1 VSEPLLLGGVV
12 YTPNVVTAWDGMR
25 WPWPRRVSIRS
36 RSLAES
42 MHYDAS
48 RRTVRPWQSHRTR
61 RSAGD
66 SNHRPLLVQL
76 VDGGKII
83 GDEPLEVMRER
94 HLRVRAELPLEALKM
109 SRGEPVMETLFGG
122 TGGDV
127 RNPCRTEPGGE
138 LRAAGSVADVIAGP
152 TREL

>member
-1 VSEPLLLGGVV
+1 MAESSDSAFRR
-12 YTPNVVTAWDGMR
+12 VVTPTTDR
-25 WPWPRRVSIRS
+25 
-36 RSLAES
+36 
-42 MHYDAS
+42 YF
-48 RRTVRPWQSHRTR
+48 
-61 RSAGD
+61 
-66 SNHRPLLVQL
+66 QL

-127 RNPCRTEPGGE
+127 RNPCRTEPSGE

-152 TREL
+152 TKEL

>member
-1 VSEPLLLGGVV
+1 MSEPLLLGGVA

-48 RRTVRPWQSHRTR
+48 RRTVRPWQSHRSR

-66 SNHRPLLVQL
+66 SNHRPRYLSSWLMVARSS
-76 VDGGKII
+76 
-83 GDEPLEVMRER
+83 VMNR
-94 HLRVRAELPLEALKM
+94 LK
-109 SRGEPVMETLFGG
+109 SCPSVTYEFAPS
-122 TGGDV
+122 
-127 RNPCRTEPGGE
+127 CR
-138 LRAAGSVADVIAGP
+138 
-152 TREL
+152 